1 MSDSRPDR
9 RQVRVRRFGSL
20 PEADAADREYW
31 AALPDVER
39 ILEVWRL
46 SEEQWRLSGQHESGL
61 SRSVTRLHR
70 R

>member
-1 MSDSRPDR
+1 MPISRPDR
-9 RQVRVRRFGSL
+9 GEVQVRRFGSL
-20 PEADAADREYW
+20 READAADREYW
-31 AALPDVER
+31 AALPDAER

-61 SRSVTRLHR
+61 SRSLTRVYR